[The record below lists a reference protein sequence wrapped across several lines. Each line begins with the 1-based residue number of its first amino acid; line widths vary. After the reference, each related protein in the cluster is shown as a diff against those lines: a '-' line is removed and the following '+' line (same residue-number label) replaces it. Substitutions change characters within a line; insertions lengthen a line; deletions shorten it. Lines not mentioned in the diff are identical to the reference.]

1 MTIVV
6 DHIYKAFDGV
16 SILKDI
22 TMQIADGDSIV
33 ITGMSGI
40 GKTTFIRILLG
51 LEKADQGSVR
61 LLGDYKYERVNA
73 GVVFQEDR
81 LCEDFSAIKNVSI
94 VNQNLTD
101 QRAEN
106 ELRELL
112 PEECLNKPVHML
124 SGGMRRRVSIVRACI
139 VPSDILVMDE
149 PFTGLDAETRDQAI
163 AFIRARQGNKPLVI
177 TTHDTEGLSFCREIH
192 FG

>member
-1 MTIVV
+1 M
-6 DHIYKAFDGV
+6 
-16 SILKDI
+16 
-22 TMQIADGDSIV
+22 
-33 ITGMSGI
+33 
-40 GKTTFIRILLG
+40 
-51 LEKADQGSVR
+51 
-61 LLGDYKYERVNA
+61 
-73 GVVFQEDR
+73 
-81 LCEDFSAIKNVSI
+81 
-94 VNQNLTD
+94 NQKLTD

>member
-1 MTIVV
+1 MTIEV

-94 VNQNLTD
+94 VNQKLTD

-163 AFIRARQGNKPLVI
+163 AFIRARQGNKSLVI